1 MQDVPFNGG
10 RKNKK
15 RKLIPQDTEEE
26 QWKQIEEFPT
36 YYISSLGRTF
46 NYISQN
52 YRKYKKEA
60 TLNFKNKVYK
70 RQTLV
75 LMYKTFIGEI
85 PAHHIVYSTEIKIES
100 LKLKETSSNRKIK
113 LRATYNNMKHRCY
126 NETSKDYKSYGAK
139 GIKIEEDFNTFEKFF
154 TWAIQNGY
162 EPDKGLEIDRI
173 DGTKNYT
180 SSNCRWVTKEEN
192 ILNQYNLTADDVK
205 WIRSDSFSMEE
216 ALERLKCSEYTIN
229 NIREYISFK
238 NI

>member
-1 MQDVPFNGG
+1 MPFNGG

-46 NYISQN
+46 NYISQI
-52 YRKYKKEA
+52 YRKYKKN
-60 TLNFKNKVYK
+60 LSLMIKNKSYK
-70 RQTLV
+70 RQTLD
-75 LMYKTFIGEI
+75 LMYKAFIGEI
-85 PAHHIVYSTEIKIES
+85 PVHHIIYSEEIKVEG
-100 LKLKETSSNRKIK
+100 LKLKETSSPRKIK

-126 NETSKDYKSYGAK
+126 NEASKDYKSYGAK
-139 GIKIEEDFNTFEKFF
+139 GIRVEEDFNTFEKFF
-154 TWAIQNGY
+154 MWAIRNGY
-162 EPDKGLEIDRI
+162 EPDKGLEIDRV

-192 ILNQYNLTADDVK
+192 ILNQYNLTVDDVK
-205 WIRSDSFSMEE
+205 WIRSDEFTIEE
-216 ALERLKCSEYTIN
+216 ALKKLKCSEYTIN
-229 NIREYISFK
+229 NIRNYVSFK